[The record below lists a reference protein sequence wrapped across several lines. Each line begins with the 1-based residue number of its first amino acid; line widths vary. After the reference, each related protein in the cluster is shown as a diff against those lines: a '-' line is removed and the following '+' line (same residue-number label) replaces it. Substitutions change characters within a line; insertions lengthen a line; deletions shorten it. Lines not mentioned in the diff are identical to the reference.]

1 MNGNPDRKS
10 KQVKESQTVLAED
23 RVSTRVPHLAGLS
36 DEELMFEVGRRNF
49 EAYDVLF
56 DRYHQQVYN
65 FVKKNVFDEDIAE
78 DITQEILLR
87 VYKSAKNFDVSKKFS
102 SWMYKI
108 AVNEIRRH
116 FKKAAQ
122 AKVVSIN
129 EPMQDGDKTTEK
141 GDFLSD
147 DKPGPEEIVTAEL
160 MQENIR
166 ELIKLLPEK
175 QRIVVTLKV
184 YQGLTFEE
192 IASILDCPLSTVLSR
207 MRYAV
212 KKLRDYLEPGVA
224 NNGL

>member
-1 MNGNPDRKS
+1 LEKKAKDAKGT
-10 KQVKESQTVLAED
+10 QTVLAQD
-23 RVSTRVPHLAGLS
+23 RVSRRAPYLAALS
-36 DEELMFEVGRRNF
+36 DEELMFEVGRLNV
-49 EAYDVLF
+49 EAYDVLV

-65 FVKKNVFDEDIAE
+65 FVKKNVFDEEIAH

-87 VYKSAKNFDVSKKFS
+87 VYKSAKSFDVSKKFS

-116 FKKAAQ
+116 FKKTAQ

-129 EPMQDGDKTTEK
+129 EPMQDGNNTAEK
-141 GDFLSD
+141 GDFISD
-147 DKPGPEEIVTAEL
+147 DKPGPEQAVATEL

-166 ELIKLLPEK
+166 KLIKLLPDK

-212 KKLRDYLEPGVA
+212 KKLRDYFEPGVTDDE
-224 NNGL
+224 L

>member
-1 MNGNPDRKS
+1 
-10 KQVKESQTVLAED
+10 
-23 RVSTRVPHLAGLS
+23 
-36 DEELMFEVGRRNF
+36 MFEVGRLNV
-49 EAYDVLF
+49 EAYDVLV

-65 FVKKNVFDEDIAE
+65 FVKKNVFDEEIAH

-87 VYKSAKNFDVSKKFS
+87 VYKSAKSFDVSKKFS

-116 FKKAAQ
+116 FKKTAQ

-129 EPMQDGDKTTEK
+129 EPMQDGNNTAEK
-141 GDFLSD
+141 GDFISD
-147 DKPGPEEIVTAEL
+147 DKPGPEQAVATEL

-166 ELIKLLPEK
+166 KLIKLLPDK

-212 KKLRDYLEPGVA
+212 KKLRDYFEPGVTDDE
-224 NNGL
+224 L